1 MAGLQPADRSRDA
14 FVARPRLGI
23 ITGSGPEA
31 GMDMWAKLLEENRRR
46 LGPAFRGDLDAPALS
61 IMSEPELGL
70 SMELEKTEE
79 QVWQVLRDAIYQLN
93 GRVSAFCI
101 ACNTLN
107 LFAERIQ
114 ALELHSEFIS
124 FADVLRAYLQRSGVQ
139 RVCLLGAR
147 PVAEL
152 GAWSPYRALQEVVEF
167 ETLAEPQRLHQL
179 IYDIKALGPRH
190 PTLRPQLLE
199 LLASI
204 DADVV
209 LLACTELPLIADVT
223 TSKQLVDITQLVVE
237 AMLDHTGIHAKEN
250 GQ

>member
-1 MAGLQPADRSRDA
+1 MAGVDSPDRSRDA

-31 GMDMWAKLLEENRRR
+31 GMDMWAKLLQENRRR
-46 LGPAFRGDLDAPALS
+46 LGAAFRGDLDAPALS
-61 IMSEPELGL
+61 VISEPELGL

-79 QVWQVLRDAIYQLN
+79 RVWQVLRDAIYQLN
-93 GRVSAFCI
+93 GRVSAFSI

-114 ALELHSEFIS
+114 ALELQSEFIS
-124 FADVLRAYLQRSGVQ
+124 FADVLRAWLQRSGVQ

-152 GAWSPYRALQEVVEF
+152 GAWSPYRTLNEVVEF
-167 ETLAEPQRLHQL
+167 ETLAAPQQLHQL
-179 IYDIKALGPRH
+179 IYDIKALGPSH
-190 PTLRPQLLE
+190 ASLRPRLLE

-204 DADVV
+204 NADVV
-209 LLACTELPLIADVT
+209 LLACTELPLIADIDT
-223 TSKQLVDITQLVVE
+223 GKQLVDITQLVAE
-237 AMLDHTGIHAKEN
+237 AMLDHTGINAKEN